1 VFPVSPARHSL
12 ALAPAISTDILH
24 CGSNYALNLCTVRLE
39 SAAIFRAVDMQ
50 QNLRTWPRFLRNSIR
65 IYNLIYYLGGAIVM
79 FDRKILRQEYTL
91 NIDGEDLSGAYAS
104 VNIANG
110 PCYGGDK
117 SAVVTAVPDDGF
129 MDVLMFKGSS
139 ALRGLARILPYTTGH
154 CEDFPND
161 FTLKRG
167 RTFPSVP
174 KSL

>member
-1 VFPVSPARHSL
+1 
-12 ALAPAISTDILH
+12 
-24 CGSNYALNLCTVRLE
+24 
-39 SAAIFRAVDMQ
+39 
-50 QNLRTWPRFLRNSIR
+50 
-65 IYNLIYYLGGAIVM
+65 M
-79 FDRKILRQEYTL
+79 FDQKLLRQEYTI

-139 ALRGLARILPYTTGH
+139 TLRGLAKILPYTNGH
-154 CEDFPND
+154 FDDFPKD

-167 RTFPSVP
+167 KNIFIRSKEPLMIDLDGEPFLDTNITVELIKGAVRIATPDNLSYKKRGEFHAQ
-174 KSL
+174 